1 MEPGRAPYDYIVVG
15 GGAAGCVLAHRLSAR
30 HANRVALI
38 EAGRDTPPGAEPAEI
53 RDVQARAV
61 YFPQHLWPGLEVA
74 RVAPRGAAPAR
85 LHPYEQARVM
95 GGGTSINAMIAMR
108 GHPLD
113 LDEWAELG
121 AIGWHW
127 HEVLP
132 YYCKLER
139 DVDFEGQEHGR
150 HGPIPVRRTPREEW
164 PGFTR
169 AAAEVAL
176 RRGHRLI
183 ADGNADFADGLCALA
198 RNVDTTRITAAM
210 AYLDAA
216 TRRRP
221 NLEILTGTLVDRLL
235 TEQGR
240 VVGIRASHGD
250 EVVELRAREV
260 VISAGA
266 LQSPAL
272 LMRSGIGPGDALRR
286 LGIEVLAD
294 RAGVGQNLHEHPIIG
309 IAAHIAP
316 VARAPAAQRHHANA
330 GLRYS
335 SRLADAPPHDM
346 FLFMHSRFGWHPLGR
361 RLGMLLVAVYKPRSR
376 GWLRLR
382 SADPRE
388 PPEICLNLLDDPLDL
403 ERLKAGVRL
412 AHAFYQEPELR
423 PLWTNLLLA
432 SYSPRIRALNRYSL
446 GNRLK
451 SGLLALLLDSN
462 RALRNALV
470 RGLMSEGRSVDRVVA
485 DDAELEA
492 WLREAVYGCW
502 HVGGT
507 CRMGA
512 PADPATVVDP
522 GARVVGIEGLRVADA
537 SIMPT
542 SIRANTN
549 LTTIMIGEKIADT
562 ILAGG

>member
-1 MEPGRAPYDYIVVG
+1 MAPYDYIIVG

-30 HANRVALI
+30 RANRVVLI

-61 YFPQHLWPGLEVA
+61 YFPQHLWPDLQVA
-74 RVAPRGAAPAR
+74 RVAPRDGGQPR

-95 GGGTSINAMIAMR
+95 GGGTSVNAMIAMR

-113 LDEWAELG
+113 LDEWADLG
-121 AIGWHW
+121 ATGWRW
-127 HEVLP
+127 REVLP

-139 DVDFEGQEHGR
+139 DADFEGQEHGR
-150 HGPIPVRRTPREEW
+150 HGPIPIRRTPPEQW

-169 AAAEVAL
+169 AAAEVAK
-176 RRGHRLI
+176 RRGYPFI

-198 RNVDTTRITAAM
+198 RNVDATRITAAM
-210 AYLDAA
+210 AYLDAT

-221 NLEILTGTLVDRLL
+221 NLEVLTETLVDRLL
-235 TEQGR
+235 TEHRR
-240 VVGIRASHGD
+240 VVGVRASHSN
-250 EVVELRAREV
+250 EVIELRAREV
-260 VISAGA
+260 VVSAGA

-272 LMRSGIGPGDALRR
+272 LMRSGIGPGDALRGI
-286 LGIEVLAD
+286 GIEVIAE
-294 RAGVGQNLHEHPIIG
+294 RPGVGQNLHEHPIIG
-309 IAAHIAP
+309 IAAHIEP
-316 VARAPAAQRHHANA
+316 GARAPAEQRHHANA

-335 SRLADAPPHDM
+335 SNLPDAPPHDM

-361 RLGMLLVAVYKPRSR
+361 RLGMLLVAVYKPLSR
-376 GWLRLR
+376 GSLRLR

-388 PPEICLNLLDDPLDL
+388 APEICLNLLADELDL

-412 AHAFYQEPELR
+412 AYAFYQDPEVR
-423 PLWTNLLLA
+423 PLWNNLLLA
-432 SYSPRIRALNRYSL
+432 SYSPRIRALNRYSRL
-446 GNRLK
+446 NRIK
-451 SGLLALLLDSN
+451 SGLLSLLLDSN
-462 RALRNALV
+462 KVMRDALV
-470 RGLMSEGRSVDRVVA
+470 RGLMSEGRSVPRVIA
-485 DDAELEA
+485 DDADLEA
-492 WLREAVYGCW
+492 WIRDAAYGCW

-512 PADPATVVDP
+512 PGEPSTVVDP
-522 GARVVGIEGLRVADA
+522 GGRVIGVEGLRVADA

-549 LTTIMIGEKIADT
+549 LTAIMIGEKIADT

>member
-1 MEPGRAPYDYIVVG
+1 MVPYDYIVVG

-30 HANRVALI
+30 RATRVILI

-61 YFPQHLWPGLEVA
+61 YFPQHLWPDLEVT
-74 RVAPRGAAPAR
+74 RVAPRDGGQPR
-85 LHPYEQARVM
+85 LHPYEQGQVM
-95 GGGTSINAMIAMR
+95 GGGTSVNAMIAMR

-113 LDEWAELG
+113 LDEWADLG
-121 AIGWHW
+121 AAGWGW
-127 HEVLP
+127 RDVLP

-139 DVDFEGQEHGR
+139 DADFEGQEHGR
-150 HGPIPVRRTPREEW
+150 HGRIPVRRTPREQW

-169 AAAEVAL
+169 TAAEVAR
-176 RRGHRLI
+176 RRGYGFI

-198 RNVDTTRITAAM
+198 RNVDATRVTAAM
-210 AYLDAA
+210 AYLDAE

-221 NLEILTGTLVDRLL
+221 NLDILPEAMVERLL
-235 TEQGR
+235 SEQGR
-240 VVGIRASHGD
+240 VVGVRARRGN
-250 EVVELRAREV
+250 EIIELRAREV
-260 VISAGA
+260 VVSAGA

-272 LMRSGIGPGDALRR
+272 LMRSGIGPGDTLRR
-286 LGIEVLAD
+286 IGIEVVAD
-294 RAGVGQNLHEHPIIG
+294 RPGVGQNLHEHPIIG
-309 IAAHIAP
+309 IAAHIEPA
-316 VARAPAAQRHHANA
+316 ARAPAGQRHHANA

-335 SRLADAPPHDM
+335 SDLPGAPPHDM

-361 RLGMLLVAVYKPRSR
+361 RLGMLLVAVYKPLSR

-388 PPEICLNLLDDPLDL
+388 APDICLNLLAAPLDL
-403 ERLKAGVRL
+403 ERLKAGMRL
-412 AHAFYQEPELR
+412 AYAFYQAPELR
-423 PLWTNLLLA
+423 PLWNNLLLA
-432 SYSPRIRALNRYSL
+432 SYSPRIRALNRFS
-446 GNRLK
+446 RLNGIK
-451 SGLLALLLDSN
+451 SGLLSFLLDSN
-462 RALRNALV
+462 KVLRDALV
-470 RGLMSEGRSVDRVVA
+470 RGLMSEGRSVPGVIA
-485 DDAELEA
+485 DHAELEA
-492 WLREAVYGCW
+492 WIRDAVYGCW
-502 HVGGT
+502 HIGGT

-512 PADPATVVDP
+512 PGDPSTVVDP
-522 GARVVGIEGLRVADA
+522 GGRVIGVEGLRVADA